1 MFKKATALMLICSMV
16 FILFACSGNEFV
28 FDEENIFSAVEKVGE
43 LNLYEDPFIKT
54 KPSRNA
60 NYAGAGGSIIYV
72 FPRVG
77 NSKGGVISLD
87 SDTGKYE
94 RFGFGAHY
102 DPVFHIVSSVELKDP
117 ALECVNSL
125 GLIDGKG
132 KEIIPQEY
140 AEISIL
146 NDRYA
151 KVVKA
156 TGITYNTNN
165 TLVTIA
171 IKKSIFSDYE
181 SFSYSGVWYIYD
193 MLNGRLLE
201 NVSDTK
207 KYGRITACGQFISC
221 TPSND
226 LIFGEE
232 IVYDSNGNL
241 IDTSRTA
248 VFEDGSYAVNSRYGT
263 NVYDADGNFLFSC
276 SAGSYVPYER
286 NEGSNRFI
294 AKKTTGWKTE
304 YAVMDLDGNIISVE
318 FEDYIE
324 SAAGNLLITYE
335 GGLCNLKGQKVIDG
349 TFEKLNYDKKT
360 DCYCLYESTFDSRE
374 NMVIKEDGTVLYKGN
389 DGHIVS
395 EYPSI
400 CDYSGEKNMYYCH
413 AENDFTI
420 AGEESSKWLVK
431 NGSEIID
438 TVTGETLISGYPDY
452 IFSPYDDNTVYVYA
466 VKDRDYVYDV
476 YVVNYENN

>member
-1 MFKKATALMLICSMV
+1 MFKKITALAMICVTLLS
-16 FILFACSGNEFV
+16 LFACSGETFSEANV
-28 FDEENIFSAVEKVGE
+28 FSAVEKVGE
-43 LNLYEDPFIKT
+43 LNLKKDPFIKT
-54 KPSRNA
+54 KPSLNA
-60 NYAGAGGSIIYV
+60 NYGGVGGSIIYV
-72 FPRVG
+72 FPRRG
-77 NSKGGVISLD
+77 NSKGGVVSLD
-87 SDTGKYE
+87 GDTGKYE

-165 TLVTIA
+165 TLVTIP

-201 NVSDTK
+201 KVSDTK
-207 KYGRITACGQFISC
+207 KYGRITAYGQFISC
-221 TPSND
+221 IPSND

-248 VFEDGSYAVNSRYGT
+248 VFEDGSYAVNSGYGT

-276 SAGSYVPYER
+276 SSNGYVPCER
-286 NEGSNRFI
+286 NEDSNRFI

-304 YAVMDLDGNIISVE
+304 YAVMDLDGNVISVE

-335 GGLCNLKGQKVIDG
+335 GGVCNLKGQKVVDG
-349 TFEKLNYDKKT
+349 DFDWLHYNKRVDSYGLKENL
-360 DCYCLYESTFDSRE
+360 LYTNFD
-374 NMVIKEDGTVLYKGN
+374 MIIKEDGKVLYSKN
-389 DGHIVS
+389 DEHINVVS
-395 EYPSI
+395 EYHHTL
-400 CDYSGEKNMYYCH
+400 CYCFGEKNMYYCY
-413 AENDFTI
+413 AKNDFTI

-438 TVTGETLISGYPDY
+438 TVTGETLIRGYLDY
-452 IFSPYDDNTVYVYA
+452 IFSPYDENTVYVYA
-466 VKDRDYVYDV
+466 NKGNYNYDV
-476 YVVNYENN
+476 YVINYENN